1 MIINP
6 IGILNGFL
14 FRIPEAHSSI
24 TSGLGVVKQMS
35 VVSGGIIV
43 FRQDG
48 FGLML
53 QRVFCIF
60 HRRLILLLRGT
71 PGIRYE

>member
-35 VVSGGIIV
+35 VVSGGLIAS
-43 FRQDG
+43 RQDG
-48 FGLML
+48 FGLMF
-53 QRVFCIF
+53 QRGFCII
-60 HRRLILLLRGT
+60 HRRLIFLHRGDAWNW
-71 PGIRYE
+71 I